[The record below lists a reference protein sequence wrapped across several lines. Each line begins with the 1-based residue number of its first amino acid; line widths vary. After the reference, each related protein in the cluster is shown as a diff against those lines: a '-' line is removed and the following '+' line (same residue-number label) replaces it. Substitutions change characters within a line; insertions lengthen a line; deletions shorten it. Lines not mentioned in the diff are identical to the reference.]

1 MKDNNAASVT
11 ILLTAYD
18 DNGKP
23 LGGIN
28 KLVSVQDMR
37 TAGYPLLME
46 TAAGAASELE
56 EVINAH
62 YGIVPR
68 G

>member
-1 MKDNNAASVT
+1 MKDKKAAAVT

-18 DNGKP
+18 DDGKP
-23 LGGIN
+23 LGVIN
-28 KLVSVQDMR
+28 KLVSVEDMR
-37 TAGYPLLME
+37 SAGYPVLMD

-68 G
+68 Y